1 MMGAGKSTMGRA
13 LAAKSGR
20 EFLDTDQLL
29 QSRFGRPVSEIFR
42 IYGEAAFRDHETSI
56 LKTLQPGAT
65 VLATGGGIV
74 IREANWVEMRR
85 LGTTLFLDVEP
96 QKLKQRLQRSKK
108 KRPLLAAEDWEE
120 RFELLMIQRK
130 ELYEQADFTVQVAEE
145 EADEVSDRLLSV
157 LEAGP

>member
-85 LGTTLFLDVEP
+85 LGTTLFLDVDP
-96 QKLKQRLQRSKK
+96 HKLKQRLQRSKK

-120 RFELLMIQRK
+120 RFELLMIQRR